1 MLKRPTRLISQMLIK
16 YMLGKAS
23 TGKLRY
29 AVVECDEE
37 WHEPEHGYIIQRS
50 YGQVQGKNTLSP
62 AIIVD
67 KTKQKRN
74 WKEQYTLQFNS
85 EVKKFLDKGYVEV
98 EKHPNDYELSEL
110 EEIFG
115 EVKTNQ
121 FGVIKPMLAKQSE
134 KVTNQK
140 IFDKEWLASRKLD
153 GVRCLLYYKDGVVHT
168 ASRGGEHYDYSTHH
182 ICEYPP
188 LVKFFEENPTVILDG
203 ELFRRFK
210 SLQQISGAA
219 RMEKTAYDGDWLQ
232 YWIYDCYI
240 PDMTAQDRYCFLIN
254 ELNTNQGIMVY
265 DNIDLDDNDDVVR
278 ILAQVSVEGWPS
290 MELLHDKYVSEG
302 FEGLVIRDPSKPYKP
317 GGRTNDMIK
326 IKHYQSS
333 EFLVTGYE
341 LGLRGSE
348 DMTFICETE
357 DGIVFKAMPVG
368 DREVKAE
375 YVENFEEKYEGHK
388 AECTYFNLSD
398 EGVPTQ
404 PKLRVFRFDLE

>member
-1 MLKRPTRLISQMLIK
+1 MLIK

-67 KTKQKRN
+67 RTKQKRN

-98 EKHPNDYELSEL
+98 EKHPNDYPYSEL

-140 IFDKEWLASRKLD
+140 IFNKEWLASRKLD

-254 ELNTNQGIMVY
+254 ELNHKHGIMVY
-265 DNIDLDDNDDVVR
+265 DNTDLDDNDDVVR
-278 ILAQVSVEGWPS
+278 VLAQVSVEGWPS
-290 MELLHDKYVSEG
+290 MELLHDKYVAEG

-348 DMTFICETE
+348 DMTFICKTAE
-357 DGIVFKAMPVG
+357 DIVFKAMPVG

-375 YVENFEEKYEGHK
+375 YVENFEEKYEGHM

-398 EGVPTQ
+398 DGVPTQ

>member
-1 MLKRPTRLISQMLIK
+1 MLIK

-240 PDMTAQDRYCFLIN
+240 PDMMAQDRYCFLIN
-254 ELNTNQGIMVY
+254 ELNINQGIMVY
-265 DNIDLDDNDDVVR
+265 DNTDLDDNDDVVR

-290 MELLHDKYVSEG
+290 MELLHDKYVAEG

-348 DMTFICETE
+348 DMTFICETAE
-357 DGIVFKAMPVG
+357 GIVFKAMPVG

-375 YVENFEEKYEGHK
+375 YVENFEEKYEGHM

-398 EGVPTQ
+398 DGVPTQ

>member
-1 MLKRPTRLISQMLIK
+1 MLIK

-188 LVKFFEENPTVILDG
+188 LVKFFKENPTVILDG

-254 ELNTNQGIMVY
+254 ELNINQGIMVY
-265 DNIDLDDNDDVVR
+265 DNTDLDDNDDVVR
-278 ILAQVSVEGWPS
+278 ILAQVSVEGWSS
-290 MELLHDKYVSEG
+290 MELLHDKYVAEG
-302 FEGLVIRDPSKPYKP
+302 FEGLVIRDPNKPYKP